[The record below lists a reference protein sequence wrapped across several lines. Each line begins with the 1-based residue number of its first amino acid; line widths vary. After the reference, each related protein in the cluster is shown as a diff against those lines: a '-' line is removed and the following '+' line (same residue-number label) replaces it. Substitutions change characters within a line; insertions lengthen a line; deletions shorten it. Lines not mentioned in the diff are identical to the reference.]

1 MNALRPGKLEAK
13 SVRLAFYNER
23 MKRQLPVLG
32 GIDLRVHEGE
42 LVAIVGP
49 SGCGKSTFLAAV
61 DGLVKIT
68 GGDIA
73 VDGKPVTA
81 PGPDRAMVFQ
91 QDSLFPWRTVSRN
104 VMYGLELQ
112 NRLSKAEIRERAASL
127 VELVGLSGFAE
138 HYPHELSGGMRQ
150 RVNIAR
156 ALATDPELLLLDE
169 PFAALDAQTREF
181 MQVEL
186 LKILA
191 RAGKTALFVTHQIDE
206 AIFLANRV
214 AVFSARPARI
224 QEIIAI
230 DLPAQRNLEVKFQ
243 PRFRELQDHIW
254 RLIYKESSPRAR
266 PGGAIPCPCPLPTM
280 ISPPHPLMPPPP
292 SPRAGS

>member
-1 MNALRPGKLEAK
+1 MDASRQVKLQAK
-13 SVRLAFYNER
+13 AVRLAFYNER
-23 MKRQLPVLG
+23 MKRRLPVLA
-32 GIDLRVHEGE
+32 GIDLEVYSGE
-42 LVAIVGP
+42 LLAIVGP
-49 SGCGKSTFLAAV
+49 SGCGKSTFLGAV
-61 DGLVKIT
+61 DGLVKLTAGEIL
-68 GGDIA
+68 

-112 NRLSKAEIRERAASL
+112 RRMPAAEMRRRAAAL
-127 VELVGLSGFAE
+127 VELVGLAGFAD

-156 ALATDPELLLLDE
+156 ALAPDPELLLLDE

-191 RAGKTALFVTHQIDE
+191 RAGKTALFITHQIDE

-224 QEIIAI
+224 KEIIAV
-230 DLPAQRNLEVKFQ
+230 DLPASRTLDVKLQ

-254 RLIYKESSPRAR
+254 RLIHEETAS
-266 PGGAIPCPCPLPTM
+266 GGMAM
-280 ISPPHPLMPPPP
+280 AS
-292 SPRAGS
+292 

>member
-1 MNALRPGKLEAK
+1 
-13 SVRLAFYNER
+13 
-23 MKRQLPVLG
+23 
-32 GIDLRVHEGE
+32 
-42 LVAIVGP
+42 
-49 SGCGKSTFLAAV
+49 
-61 DGLVKIT
+61 
-68 GGDIA
+68 
-73 VDGKPVTA
+73 
-81 PGPDRAMVFQ
+81 MVFQ

-112 NRLSKAEIRERAASL
+112 NRLSKAEIRARAAAL

-138 HYPHELSGGMRQ
+138 NYPHELSGGMRQ

-181 MQVEL
+181 MQAEL

-206 AIFLANRV
+206 AIFLADRV

-224 QEIIAI
+224 KEIIAI
-230 DLPAQRNLEVKFQ
+230 DLPPQRSLEVKLQ

-254 RLIYKESSPRAR
+254 RLIYQEST
-266 PGGAIPCPCPLPTM
+266 PTA
-280 ISPPHPLMPPPP
+280 LV
-292 SPRAGS
+292 G

>member
-1 MNALRPGKLEAK
+1 MDVSHQVKLEAEG
-13 SVRLAFYNER
+13 VRLAFYNER
-23 MKRQLPVLG
+23 MKRQLPVLA
-32 GIDLRVHEGE
+32 GIDLRVYEGE
-42 LVAIVGP
+42 LLAIVGP
-49 SGCGKSTFLAAV
+49 SGCGKSTFLSAV
-61 DGLVKIT
+61 DGLAKLT
-68 GGDIA
+68 GGEIR
-73 VDGKPVTA
+73 VDGRVVTA

-112 NRLSKAEIRERAASL
+112 KRLTKDEMRKRAAAL
-127 VELVGLSGFAE
+127 VDLVGLSGFAE

-156 ALATDPELLLLDE
+156 ALAPDPELLLLDE

-191 RAGKTALFVTHQIDE
+191 RAGKTALFITHQIDE

-214 AVFSARPARI
+214 AVFTARPARI
-224 QEIIAI
+224 KALIEVE
-230 DLPAQRNLEVKFQ
+230 LPRARTLEVKLE
-243 PRFRELQDHIW
+243 PRFRELYDHIW
-254 RLIYKESSPRAR
+254 RLIQEESAPMA
-266 PGGAIPCPCPLPTM
+266 M
-280 ISPPHPLMPPPP
+280 
-292 SPRAGS
+292 AG

>member
-1 MNALRPGKLEAK
+1 MERPRAVKLEAK
-13 SVRLAFYNER
+13 GVRLAFANER
-23 MKRQLPVLG
+23 MKRQLAVLG
-32 GIDLRVHEGE
+32 GIDLEVREGE

-49 SGCGKSTFLAAV
+49 SGCGKSSFLNAV
-61 DGLVKIT
+61 DGLVKLT
-68 GGDIA
+68 GGDIR
-73 VDGKPVTA
+73 VDGRIVTA

-112 NRLSKAEIRERAASL
+112 KRLSKEEMRSRAIGL
-127 VELVGLSGFAE
+127 VDLVGLSGFAE

-181 MQVEL
+181 MQAEL

-191 RAGKTALFVTHQIDE
+191 RAGKTALFITHQIDE

-214 AVFSARPARI
+214 VVFSARPARVKEVI
-224 QEIIAI
+224 DV
-230 DLPAQRNLEVKFQ
+230 DLPPARTLDVKLQ

-254 RLIYKESSPRAR
+254 RLIQEESARA
-266 PGGAIPCPCPLPTM
+266 PLAM
-280 ISPPHPLMPPPP
+280 
-292 SPRAGS
+292 AN

>member
-1 MNALRPGKLEAK
+1 
-13 SVRLAFYNER
+13 

-32 GIDLRVHEGE
+32 GIDLSVHEGE

-49 SGCGKSTFLAAV
+49 SGCGKSTFLSAV
-61 DGLVKIT
+61 DGLVKLT
-68 GGDIA
+68 GGEIA
-73 VDGKPVTA
+73 VDGKPVA
-81 PGPDRAMVFQ
+81 GPGPDRAMVFQ

-138 HYPHELSGGMRQ
+138 NYPHELSGGMRQ

-169 PFAALDAQTREF
+169 PLAALDAQTREF

-224 QEIIAI
+224 KEIIAI
-230 DLPAQRNLEVKFQ
+230 DLPTQRSLEVKFQ

-254 RLIYKESSPRAR
+254 RLIYEESA
-266 PGGAIPCPCPLPTM
+266 TM
-280 ISPPHPLMPPPP
+280 
-292 SPRAGS
+292 AAVG

>member
-1 MNALRPGKLEAK
+1 MNAPRQVKLEA
-13 SVRLAFYNER
+13 SAVRLAFYNER
-23 MKRQLPVLG
+23 MKRRLPVLA
-32 GIDLRVHEGE
+32 GIDLRVYEGE

-49 SGCGKSTFLAAV
+49 SGCGKSTFLNAV
-61 DGLVKIT
+61 DGLVKLT
-68 GGDIA
+68 GGEIS
-73 VDGKPVTA
+73 VNGKRVTA

-112 NRLSKAEIRERAASL
+112 KRLPKEEMRKRVGAL
-127 VELVGLSGFAE
+127 VELVGLSGFAD

-156 ALATDPELLLLDE
+156 ALAPDPELLLLDE

-181 MQVEL
+181 MQGEL

-191 RAGKTALFVTHQIDE
+191 RAGKTALFITHQIDE

-224 QEIIAI
+224 KALIDI
-230 DLPAQRNLEVKFQ
+230 DLPRQRTLDVKLE
-243 PRFRELQDHIW
+243 PRFRELHDRIW
-254 RLIYKESSPRAR
+254 RLIQEESPRLDMA
-266 PGGAIPCPCPLPTM
+266 
-280 ISPPHPLMPPPP
+280 S
-292 SPRAGS
+292 